1 MTDIVMPKLGLT
13 MTEGTIAA
21 WHRQPGETFVK
32 GDILFEVETEKV
44 TNEIEAAGNGR
55 LETILHG
62 AGAVV
67 PVGEP
72 IALMILEGETVTESA
87 AVKDA
92 GSSAPAPGAATSS
105 EKRDAPSARKLM
117 AEHDINPGSVP
128 GSGRDGRIMK
138 GDILRIIATP
148 LARRIARD
156 TGKDLQGLAGTGP
169 GGRIKAAD
177 VLAAP
182 QAAPPPAP
190 PAVTNGTAP
199 GQMVV
204 PDPARMATARRV
216 QAAKR
221 DIPHFYVSRDV
232 NAGPLLQLRASLN
245 AGPVARQKISVT
257 HLLVKALGLA
267 LCRHSALNSIWL
279 PDGIMTLPGIGV
291 GIVTETPGG
300 LRIPVLNGA
309 DQLPLDTLASTCGG
323 LLDRARTGRLR
334 SADVSGGAISIS
346 NVGMFG
352 AGSLVPII
360 SPPQAMILG
369 VGAEQQVFRPDAD
382 GKPELH
388 REINLT
394 LAADHRLIDGADAA
408 RFLSTLTELL
418 ENPVDLLRAPA
429 SR

>member
-1 MTDIVMPKLGLT
+1 MADIVMPKLGLT

-21 WHRQPGETFVK
+21 WYRQPGETFVK

-44 TNEIEAAGNGR
+44 TNEIEAASNGQ
-55 LETILHG
+55 LETILHAEG
-62 AGAVV
+62 SVV
-67 PVGEP
+67 LVGEP
-72 IALMILEGETVTESA
+72 IARMMLEGEAPTQA
-87 AVKDA
+87 A
-92 GSSAPAPGAATSS
+92 SAPLVSMPENPTS
-105 EKRDAPSARKLM
+105 RHAPSARKLM
-117 AEHDINPGSVP
+117 AEHDIDPASVV

-138 GDILRIIATP
+138 GDILRVIATP

-156 TGKDLQGLAGTGP
+156 TGKDLQVISGTGP
-169 GGRIKAAD
+169 AGRIKAAD
-177 VLAAP
+177 VLAAQP
-182 QAAPPPAP
+182 AAAPTPND
-190 PAVTNGTAP
+190 VTHETTSP
-199 GQMVV
+199 KITV
-204 PDPARMATARRV
+204 PDALRMATARRV

-232 NAGPLLQLRASLN
+232 NAGPLLHLRASLN
-245 AGPVARQKISVT
+245 AETSTRQKMSVT

-267 LCRHSALNSIWL
+267 LHRHPALNSIWL
-279 PDGIMTLPGIGV
+279 PDGIMTLPEIGV

-309 DQLPLDTLASTCGG
+309 DHLPLDTLAATCGV

-334 SADVSGGAISIS
+334 NADVSGGAISIS

-352 AGSLVPII
+352 AGSLTPII
-360 SPPQAMILG
+360 GPPQAMILG
-369 VGAEQQVFRPDAD
+369 VGAEQQAFRPAAD
-382 GKPELH
+382 GNPELR

-418 ENPVDLLRAPA
+418 ENPLDLLRAPE
-429 SR
+429 SRQTL